1 MDGGEALPVETGAVM
16 MMMASETALCG
27 QQHQHQQQREASAS
41 GSSALSAG
49 SAASACSGSVL
60 LAAGVLNPAV
70 PIRNIRT
77 KFAVLA
83 GLIRAGEVSDRD
95 IAETVLNL
103 VS

>member
-1 MDGGEALPVETGAVM
+1 M
-16 MMMASETALCG
+16 MMMASETALCAPGRG
-27 QQHQHQQQREASAS
+27 QQQHQQQRGAAGEAAASGSAAGSAS
-41 GSSALSAG
+41 GSAAG
-49 SAASACSGSVL
+49 SACSGSVL
-60 LAAGVLNPAV
+60 LASGGLNPAV

>member
-1 MDGGEALPVETGAVM
+1 M
-16 MMMASETALCG
+16 MMMASETALCAPGRG
-27 QQHQHQQQREASAS
+27 QQQQHQQQRGAAGEAAASGSAS
-41 GSSALSAG
+41 GSAAG
-49 SAASACSGSVL
+49 SACSGSVL
-60 LAAGVLNPAV
+60 LASGVLNPAV

>member
-1 MDGGEALPVETGAVM
+1 
-16 MMMASETALCG
+16 MASETALCAPGRG
-27 QQHQHQQQREASAS
+27 QQLQQRGAAGSVTGEAAAS
-41 GSSALSAG
+41 GSAAG
-49 SAASACSGSVL
+49 SAAGSACSGSVL
-60 LAAGVLNPAV
+60 LASGALNPAV

-103 VS
+103 VSG

>member
-1 MDGGEALPVETGAVM
+1 M
-16 MMMASETALCG
+16 MMMASETALCAPGCGG
-27 QQHQHQQQREASAS
+27 QQQQQRAAAGSVTGEAAAAS
-41 GSSALSAG
+41 G
-49 SAASACSGSVL
+49 SACSGSVL
-60 LAAGVLNPAV
+60 LASGALNPAV

-103 VS
+103 